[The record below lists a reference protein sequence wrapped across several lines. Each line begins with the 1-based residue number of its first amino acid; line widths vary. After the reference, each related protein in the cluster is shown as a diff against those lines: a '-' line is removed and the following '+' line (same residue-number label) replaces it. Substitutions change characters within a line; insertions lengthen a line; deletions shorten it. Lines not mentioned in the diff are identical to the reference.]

1 MKNTRLSKIT
11 IDFIKEYS
19 LKYNTVCISTEYI
32 NAHEK
37 LKFIC
42 PENHEYS
49 KNWNKFY
56 FGERCKI
63 CSKKMP
69 PTIEYIKEFALKDD
83 TICESKQCDYINNES
98 KLKFI
103 CPLGHEYNCNWANFR
118 IGNRCS
124 ICSPTKK
131 KTIEEIKEYAL
142 LDGTQCISDTYIYKE
157 KLNFICP
164 KGHHYSKLQ
173 ASFYQGERCKK
184 CYYDN
189 NTGPNNPSYKGDYT
203 RKGRIKYLNFDLK
216 SYKFLSDDPNY
227 EEYLLYKEKV
237 KNKEI
242 QTNIYQVDHIQPRVA
257 FIDNNLDNIYGA
269 LFIKRICNLRE
280 NVRIISEKDNKSKSF
295 KYNQQDFLDWF
306 NLKLKEQQ
314 EFL

>member
-103 CPLGHEYNCNWANFR
+103 CQLGHEYNCNWANFR
-118 IGNRCS
+118 IGNRCY

-184 CYYDN
+184 CYYDSKVSNLN
-189 NTGPNNPSYKGDYT
+189 N
-203 RKGRIKYLNFDLK
+203 
-216 SYKFLSDDPNY
+216 
-227 EEYLLYKEKV
+227 
-237 KNKEI
+237 
-242 QTNIYQVDHIQPRVA
+242 
-257 FIDNNLDNIYGA
+257 FIT
-269 LFIKRICNLRE
+269 
-280 NVRIISEKDNKSKSF
+280 KSKCLYNNKFNYDKF
-295 KYNQQDFLDWF
+295 KYINSKVESIITCKYGHEFYRTPNRHLNGRDFCNQCKINSYTISRYRVF
-306 NLKLKEQQ
+306 
-314 EFL
+314 